1 MLVSHEVRSKL
12 HNLVVGRGYRMKCLP
27 DTTKIMPHTPK
38 FPPSAEPATTCIG
51 IIGGLGALAGAD
63 VHGKMLRSIAAGGH
77 AEDYAVLYEQH
88 PFQDGDRLEGGTP
101 ELAGR
106 KLYIYDM
113 LQRYEQA
120 GAHCAMLPCFISH
133 TFLHQLRNELRLPII
148 SLMDALLAALRQNAP
163 GARTVGVL
171 TSDYVL
177 GQRLFERHLEPAGYQ
192 VVYPS
197 ARIQRDCVMEAVYGH
212 GGLKAHDQSPA
223 AVALLLEACHDLMA
237 QGADLIVPGTT
248 EIAMISSLLNMA
260 GIPAM
265 DSNQAY
271 VDHALTI
278 REQMPPQSFKIGII
292 GGVGPAAT
300 VDFMDKIIVNTHAG
314 RDQEH
319 VKLIVEHNPQIPD
332 RTANLIGDGEDPTLA
347 IYAAC
352 KRLEAH
358 HADLIAIPCNT
369 AHAYLQRI
377 STQVAIPI
385 INMLHETVRHIE
397 RHHAGHSR
405 VGLLATSGTIQS
417 RVYHDAAAGAPFE
430 LLVPDQA
437 HQELVMRAIYGER
450 GIKAGYLEG
459 ECRDDLMLALAH
471 LVQAGASVVIL
482 GCTELPLLL
491 REDAAFPLGELSIVL
506 LDPTA
511 ILARRCV
518 ELARSGAQG

>member
-1 MLVSHEVRSKL
+1 MS
-12 HNLVVGRGYRMKCLP
+12 
-27 DTTKIMPHTPK
+27 HTPE
-38 FPPSAEPATTCIG
+38 FPTSADPAHTCIG

-63 VHGKMLRSIAAGGH
+63 VHGKLLRSIAAGGH
-77 AEDYAVLYEQH
+77 AGDYTVLYEQH
-88 PFQDGDRLEGGTP
+88 PFQGEGRLDCATP
-101 ELAGR
+101 QLAGR
-106 KLYIYDM
+106 QLYIYDM
-113 LQRYEQA
+113 LQRYELA

-148 SLMDALLAALRQNAP
+148 SLMDALLAALRQRGP
-163 GARTVGVL
+163 GVRTVGVL

-177 GQRLFERHLEPAGYQ
+177 GERLFERHLEPAGYQ
-192 VVYPS
+192 VVYPLPP
-197 ARIQRDCVMEAVYGH
+197 IQRRCVMEAVYGH
-212 GGLKAHDQSPA
+212 DGLKVHDRSPA
-223 AVALLLEACHDLMA
+223 AVALLLEACRSLMA

-248 EIAMISSLLNMA
+248 EIAMIASLLNVA
-260 GIPAM
+260 GMPAL

-278 REQMPPQSFKIGII
+278 REQMPPQPFKIGII

-300 VDFMDKIIVNTHAG
+300 VDFMDKIIMNTNAS

-352 KRLEAH
+352 KRLEAN

-377 STQVAIPI
+377 SAQVAIPI
-385 INMLHETVRHIE
+385 INMLHETVHHIE
-397 RHHAGHSR
+397 RHHAGHGR

-459 ECRDDLMLALAH
+459 ECRDDLMLALTH
-471 LVQAGASVVIL
+471 LAQAGASVVIL

-491 REDAAFPLGELSIVL
+491 RENEAFPLGERSIVL

-518 ELARSGAQG
+518 ELARGGA

>member
-1 MLVSHEVRSKL
+1 MS
-12 HNLVVGRGYRMKCLP
+12 YLP
-27 DTTKIMPHTPK
+27 HTTKPMSPTPT
-38 FPPSAEPATTCIG
+38 FPTSTGAAKICIG

-63 VHGKMLRSIAAGGH
+63 VHGKLLRSIAAGGH
-77 AEDYAVLYEQH
+77 ASDYAVLYEQH
-88 PFQDGDRLEGGTP
+88 PFQGEGRLEGGAP

-106 KLYIYDM
+106 MLYIYDM
-113 LQRYEQA
+113 LQRYEGA

-133 TFLHQLRNELRLPII
+133 TFLHQLRIELRLPII

-163 GARTVGVL
+163 AARTVGVL

-177 GQRLFERHLEPAGYQ
+177 GQRLFERHLEPAGYR
-192 VVYPS
+192 VLYPS
-197 ARIQRDCVMEAVYGH
+197 PQVQRDRVMEAVYGQA
-212 GGLKAHDQSPA
+212 GLKAHDRSPG
-223 AVALLLEACHDLMA
+223 AVALLLEACRSLMA

-248 EIAMISSLLNMA
+248 EIAMIASLLNVA

-271 VDHALTI
+271 VDYALAI

-300 VDFMDKIIVNTHAG
+300 VDFMDKIIVNTSAD

-352 KRLEAH
+352 KRLEAN

-377 STQVAIPI
+377 SAQVAVPI
-385 INMLHETVRHIE
+385 INMLHETVHHIT
-397 RHHAGHSR
+397 RHHPEHRR

-417 RVYHDAAAGAPFE
+417 RVYHDAAAGASFE

-437 HQELVMRAIYGER
+437 HQALVMRAIYGER

-459 ECRDDLMLALAH
+459 ECRADLMLALNH

-491 REDAAFPLGELSIVL
+491 REDAAFPLGERRIVL

-518 ELARSGAQG
+518 ELARGGA